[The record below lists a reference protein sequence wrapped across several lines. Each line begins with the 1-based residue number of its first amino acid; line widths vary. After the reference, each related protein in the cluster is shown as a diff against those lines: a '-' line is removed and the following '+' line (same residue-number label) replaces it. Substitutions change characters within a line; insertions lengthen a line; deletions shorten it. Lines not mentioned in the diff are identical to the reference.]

1 MDNNVMDYILKHSKN
16 KDKELK
22 YDFMPSIL
30 EIINRSSHKAG
41 TVIILGI
48 FTLLIVVIMWACL
61 SKIDVVITSSGNI
74 QPIGNLNVVQSY
86 SSGLVKS
93 IKVSEGSYVK
103 KGDLLIELDTQS
115 IEIDENQ
122 LNLKKKILKYQMK
135 LYKKIINNNDISKIN
150 IDDYSTKIQPYVQ
163 EILDNYTSHKNTI
176 ADLEKE
182 KYSSDLNQQIAQVKL
197 EEYKENGAEY
207 QVQSQKLL
215 IQQYTLSSEQIALQI
230 KDAEA
235 QYSSQVNSK
244 LAEINSQ
251 LDEIRT
257 DINKYRLSENHLNI
271 TAPVSGYVNSLDI
284 NTIGETITSA
294 QELMTIVP
302 DDTALEMVCYV
313 TNMDIANVKIGMETE
328 IKLEAYP
335 YNKYGTIKGK
345 VKYISPSS
353 FVSEQK
359 QMGNVYLVKI
369 EITDENDNINIISG
383 LSGTVEIKTDKRT
396 IMDYFLEPIIKGFGE
411 SLKEK

>member
-230 KDAEA
+230 KDAES

-353 FVSEQK
+353 FVSEQ
-359 QMGNVYLVKI
+359 MGNVYLVKI